1 MSALVSIG
9 TTRMHRRTGSSIELR
24 RRRLKM
30 SSSMSR
36 WLFAAMSVTRNV
48 RKDITPLGKR
58 VMGGGCLLRSLSAG
72 TRSE

>member
-1 MSALVSIG
+1 
-9 TTRMHRRTGSSIELR
+9 
-24 RRRLKM
+24 
-30 SSSMSR
+30 
-36 WLFAAMSVTRNV
+36 V